1 MLYGEGVTYWAV
13 AEMVKAQAGVL
24 ETDSAEDAAAKLE
37 QAVQSAV
44 GGENRWVLPNVRP
57 LVRLGDA
64 SEVSQDH
71 QAEAFA
77 AWRRLFE
84 GLAEEHP
91 LVLVFEDLHWAGR
104 RSVGLPRPHL
114 ERTTLQYLRH
124 GCRSFMAAA
133 GIPKERAEAAS
144 LSAIG

>member
-13 AEMVKAQAGVL
+13 AEMVKAQGGVL

-44 GGENRWVLPNVRP
+44 GGENRWVLPNVR
-57 LVRLGDA
+57 
-64 SEVSQDH
+64 
-71 QAEAFA
+71 
-77 AWRRLFE
+77 
-84 GLAEEHP
+84 P